1 VRTGTLTKGALKL
14 TLALACLLA
23 ALAALRGVVP
33 PSLARTVVWTRWT
46 VVPAAERGKWCACT
60 TAYALT
66 GGGDHLWPAAELHR
80 RVVVVG
86 HARGHTARPLAARGR
101 RHGGRGVRGE
111 RLVSVPQRAGKERP
125 SMTEQNQAQNLVA
138 RLRDALHKLDF
149 ALEHTREDVTEVASQ
164 AERLREDV
172 AALGDLR
179 QREDTSVGIEMLV
192 DAATAF
198 REAFRELE
206 SGLLDAQA
214 DVDTLEAAIEDD
226 ADGPQA

>member
-1 VRTGTLTKGALKL
+1 
-14 TLALACLLA
+14 
-23 ALAALRGVVP
+23 
-33 PSLARTVVWTRWT
+33 
-46 VVPAAERGKWCACT
+46 
-60 TAYALT
+60 
-66 GGGDHLWPAAELHR
+66 
-80 RVVVVG
+80 
-86 HARGHTARPLAARGR
+86 
-101 RHGGRGVRGE
+101 
-111 RLVSVPQRAGKERP
+111 
-125 SMTEQNQAQNLVA
+125 MTEQNQAQNLVA

-149 ALEHTREDVTEVASQ
+149 ALEHTREDVTEVVSQ

-214 DVDTLEAAIEDD
+214 DVDTLEAAIEDEEAD
-226 ADGPQA
+226 AP